1 MILKKEKITTFLFYI
16 YFILFLVTLFDN
28 PFGRIYSNYSI
39 LINLG
44 ILFILFL
51 NEKNKI
57 INNSKNILIF
67 IGIMFIS
74 LISVAF
80 NSGGMGSLLNILSF
94 MLGVLVFNNIIID
107 KKKYKFL
114 IGISWALFLYM
125 FYLSFSVWN
134 AYLSGISFLN
144 PNSVALYLLF
154 STLILDSNIKNGRIS
169 ILLFPLCVYAIYL
182 TECRSAIFA
191 CIIYLL
197 ITRFSIIRNFVIK
210 HRKVILY
217 SLVFLGTIFPLIYTY
232 LYENGITVNLSFS
245 TKSLYTGREVLWM
258 NMLTSLKREPYS
270 LLFGLGTNY
279 VTEIGVIANFHNWY
293 FGVLFT
299 FGILNYFLYFIF
311 LIYNISSKINIKI
324 FASFI
329 AIFIM
334 GFFESMAL
342 SSMIQVVFY
351 ILFLVSNY
359 HDNRVNTIREDSNE
373 SIC

>member
-1 MILKKEKITTFLFYI
+1 MILKKKKITTFLFYI
-16 YFILFLVTLFDN
+16 YFILFLVTMFDN
-28 PFGRIYSNYSI
+28 PFGRIYSDNSI

-51 NEKNKI
+51 NEKSKI
-57 INNSKNILIF
+57 VNNSKNILLF

-74 LISVAF
+74 LISVVF
-80 NSGGMGSLLNILSF
+80 NNGGMGSLFNILSF
-94 MLGVLVFNNIIID
+94 MLGVLIFNNIIID

-114 IGISWALFLYM
+114 IGVSCALFLYM
-125 FYLSFSVWN
+125 FYLSFSVWDS
-134 AYLSGISFLN
+134 YLRGISFLN

-154 STLILDSNIKNGRIS
+154 SAFVLDSNFKNWKIS
-169 ILLFPLCVYAIYL
+169 LFLFPLCIYGIYL

-197 ITRFSIIRNFVIK
+197 ITRFSLIRNFVFK
-210 HRKVILY
+210 YKKSILY
-217 SLVFLGTIFPLIYTY
+217 ALVFLGTIFPLIYIY
-232 LYENGITVNLSFS
+232 LYKNGITISLSFS
-245 TKSLYTGREVLWM
+245 DKSLYTGREVLWM
-258 NMLTSLKREPYS
+258 NMLASLKNEPYS

-279 VTEIGVIANFHNWY
+279 VTEIGVITNFHNWY

-311 LIYNISSKINIKI
+311 LIYNISSKSDIKTL
-324 FASFI
+324 ASFI
-329 AIFIM
+329 AVFIM

-342 SSMIQVVFY
+342 FGMIQIIVY

-359 HDNRVNTIREDSNE
+359 HVKIK
-373 SIC
+373 